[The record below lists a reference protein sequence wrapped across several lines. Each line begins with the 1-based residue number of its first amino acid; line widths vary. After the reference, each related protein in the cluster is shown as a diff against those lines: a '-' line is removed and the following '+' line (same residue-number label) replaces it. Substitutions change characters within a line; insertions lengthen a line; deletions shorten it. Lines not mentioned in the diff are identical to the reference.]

1 MATNPLQKYFRQ
13 PKIYIS
19 LPSKGIYNPP
29 GSVVDPDHM
38 PVFGMTGMDEI
49 MLKTPDA
56 LITGESTVTVIE
68 SCCPNIK
75 DAWEIS
81 NLDLEVILAAI
92 RIATYGNM
100 LSMGHTCSK
109 CSTENDYD
117 LDLGTMID
125 HFKTCQYDNE
135 VVFDQFKVYIR
146 PLSYRVSSQ
155 FAEKNFTLQRQMN
168 QANDIEDEEERKK
181 FVNGLF
187 EQMAELQKE
196 IYCAGIESVHA
207 GSSIVTEKE
216 WIKEW
221 LENSD
226 KDVFL
231 KIRDQIVANQKT
243 WDTPPHKVICESC
256 SAEDTVSVFL
266 DQSNFF
272 GNA

>member
-13 PKIYIS
+13 PKIYIG
-19 LPSKGIYNPP
+19 LPSKGIYNTP
-29 GSVVDPDHM
+29 GAITDPDHM

-56 LITGESTVTVIE
+56 LLTGESTVTVIE

-75 DAWEIS
+75 DGWELT
-81 NLDLEVILAAI
+81 NLDLEAVLAAI

-100 LSMGHTCSK
+100 ISTTHSCSK
-109 CSTENDYD
+109 CSAENDYD
-117 LDLGTMID
+117 LDLSTVID
-125 HFKTCQYDNE
+125 HYKTCEYDNE
-135 VVFDQFKVYIR
+135 IVFDEYKVYIR
-146 PLSYRVSSQ
+146 PLTYRISSQ
-155 FAEKNFTLQRQMN
+155 FAEQNFSLQRQMN
-168 QANDIEDEEERKK
+168 QTVDITDDDERKK
-181 FVNGLF
+181 AMNSLF

-196 IYCAGIESVHA
+196 IYASGIESVNA
-207 GSSIVTEKE
+207 GSTIVSERE

-226 KDVFL
+226 KEVFIR
-231 KIRDQIVANQKT
+231 IRDQIVKNQKA
-243 WDTPPHKVICESC
+243 WDTPAFTVLCEAC
-256 SAEDTVSVFL
+256 ATEDKINIFL